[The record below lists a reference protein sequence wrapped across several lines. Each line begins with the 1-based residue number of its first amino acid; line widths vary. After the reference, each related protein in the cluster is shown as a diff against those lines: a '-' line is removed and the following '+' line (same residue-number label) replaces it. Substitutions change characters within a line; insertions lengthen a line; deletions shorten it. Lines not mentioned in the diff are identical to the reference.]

1 MTKKEARKYNEKL
14 KMVQGLKEKGVPLIS
29 AKRLAG
35 LELICQGKLKKS
47 A

>member
-1 MTKKEARKYNEKL
+1 MTKKEARKHNEKL
-14 KMVQGLKEKGVPLIS
+14 KMVLGLKEKGVPLSS

-35 LELICQGKLKKS
+35 LELVKLRMS

>member
-1 MTKKEARKYNEKL
+1 MTKKEAKKHDEIL
-14 KMVQGLKEKGVPLIS
+14 IMVQELKEKGAPLSS

-35 LELICQGKLKKS
+35 LGSVKLRKS